1 MTTTRYRIIK
11 SFTGPFALVAHPDGT
26 LATMWASDGSLH
38 TDWKEDAR
46 LMPDL
51 ARRLTDYFR
60 GAVVDF
66 SDVPVPSGSDF
77 FRKCWAA
84 CRAIPRGETISYA
97 QLAAVAGASAGAAR
111 AAGQAMRTNPMP
123 IITPCHRVIG
133 SSGRLHGFSGSVDVA
148 GGPLAI
154 KQALLDMERT
164 GVVPVIRSRSRSEDT
179 LAGIG
184 AR

>member
-1 MTTTRYRIIK
+1 MTKTRYRIIK

-26 LATMWASDGSLH
+26 LATTWISDRSLH
-38 TDWKEDAR
+38 ADWKEDAR
-46 LMPDL
+46 LMPAL

-60 GAVVDF
+60 GENVDF
-66 SDVPVPSGSDF
+66 SDVAVPSGSDF
-77 FRKCWAA
+77 FRKCWTA

-97 QLAAVAGASAGAAR
+97 QLAAAAGASVGAAR

-133 SSGRLHGFSGSVDVA
+133 SSGRLHGFSGSVDAA

-164 GVVPVIRSRSRSEDT
+164 GVAPTIRSGRRVVGA
-179 LAGIG
+179 LAGVG